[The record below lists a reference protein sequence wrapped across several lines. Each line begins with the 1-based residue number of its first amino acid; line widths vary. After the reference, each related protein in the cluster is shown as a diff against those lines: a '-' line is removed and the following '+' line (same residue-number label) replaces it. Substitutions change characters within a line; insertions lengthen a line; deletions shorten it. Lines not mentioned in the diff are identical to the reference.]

1 MQRKPLWCAQFLQ
14 LAFTQKGIKSIKS
27 LEGKLPLTDVAALRA
42 NVCIKCI
49 VSEPFMDLKINAFNL
64 ELMPYDYL

>member
-1 MQRKPLWCAQFLQ
+1 M
-14 LAFTQKGIKSIKS
+14 KSIKS

-42 NVCIKCI
+42 DVCAECI
-49 VSEPFMDLKINAFNL
+49 VSEPFIDLKINAFNL